1 MKKKL
6 SPLKVCLLLAGSAA
20 LVSSC
25 QDYEPFSEQQIQ
37 DVAYDHEFEKIFG
50 KIDPEQTWNLAS
62 RATVTVTVDKESEV
76 KVYAI
81 DHGRKTKVAD
91 YSNVT
96 GTRTLGFDVVEGTTD
111 IMVTDGVTAQYAKV
125 GDELDFT
132 SALTRSMYNTNL
144 DIISVGNKYRFF
156 SADVVKAFTGPVPE
170 EDYTN
175 PNRVTCNFYWVS
187 TGPFT
192 FYPLYWNT
200 ASHHK
205 LGIYWID
212 EDGNYQEK
220 DVYADKC
227 GDEVQYP
234 KSISSTWNPE
244 TQENDI
250 TVTGWGNV
258 GNNQEMPYSAN
269 GQEIGIRSKGIT
281 INLPKGQVFG
291 MYIKVYD
298 TQNTYNSSTQMYEF
312 ADGTIA
318 HKVFSEETK
327 NAHMLKDY
335 GGKDWQSVSEMDE
348 KPVHASTFQA
358 IVNDT
363 LFTYFGFEDY
373 FYGPDLNDL
382 IFVFGD
388 NVPTVVDED
397 TGQEWM
403 LAYEDLGN
411 SFDWDYNDVVLCV
424 GHVSGLTTA
433 KITPLAAGGTL
444 ASNIYFN
451 NQDLGEIHQL
461 FGQKETT
468 SGNYTPVNIADRG
481 NIGMY
486 QNVTVSEDFS
496 MTALSDYESGS
507 SDAVSDH
514 RGIVIKVTPAGGGA
528 KEAAD
533 IVYSLENTGKAPEV
547 FCIPRSWETQE
558 ATEAEGTTT
567 RYWRE
572 WRWPKEF
579 ANIDKAYSRFADWAK
594 DRTDIDWYKDD
605 PVLAQCVTGTFDFT
619 TTTTTE
625 LSEETSYASNSAIHI
640 VSKNVKL
647 VKGRKYNLS
656 AFFTT
661 ESTGT
666 IHYRLAENNASCQ
679 LTDNIT
685 DYDTN
690 ISTPTKLYSG
700 STVGS
705 TCQLNILQES
715 DENNDQ
721 CTGIVN
727 ITIVESD
734 MAKDFVTGDDMGAT
748 ELTVTSPATMTY
760 IDNAGHESTYTHT
773 TFVDFSGVTASE
785 GATATL
791 CVTFAPAPGTS
802 FYMDYADASQLY
814 EDFFSYDKT
823 AVTYSLDADQL
834 ADLLSKTN
842 SAGQKGIYFVGFND
856 APVSVA
862 SAKLVISGGGSSGGS
877 TTPGL
882 TISTDPE
889 EINYGYAYRVDV
901 EPGTLDTSKGG
912 KIRVTY
918 SAATGYGQNI
928 FLCDLNGDNQKA
940 MTTDNGT
947 AYIFELTAAEIAA
960 YSTGFYVGIWN
971 NPAGIT
977 VTSVIYEANE

>member
-1 MKKKL
+1 MKKFL
-6 SPLKVCLLLAGSAA
+6 SLLKGCLLLAGSAA

-25 QDYEPFSEQQIQ
+25 QDYEPFSEQQVQ

-132 SALTRSMYNTNL
+132 SALTRTMYNTDL
-144 DIISVGNKYRFF
+144 DIISVSDDYREFPYN
-156 SADVVKAFTGPVPE
+156 VINAFTGVIPE

-175 PNRVTCNFYWVS
+175 YKKVTCNFYWVS

-192 FYPLYWNT
+192 FYPLYWQT

-212 EDGNYQEK
+212 ENGNYQEK

-234 KSISSTWNPE
+234 KTYETTTDGEGNPINKG
-244 TQENDI
+244 TS
-250 TVTGWGNV
+250 WANV
-258 GNNQEMPYSAN
+258 GTGNDLYYSDNVTMA
-269 GQEIGIRSKGIT
+269 GIRSKGIT

-291 MYIKVYD
+291 MYIKVYN

-312 ADGTIA
+312 TDGTIA
-318 HKVFSEETK
+318 HKVFSEESK

-335 GGKDWQSVSEMDE
+335 GGMDWQSVSGMDD

-358 IVNDT
+358 IVDGT
-363 LFTYFGFEDY
+363 LYTYFGFEDY
-373 FYGPDLNDL
+373 YFGPDLNDL

-397 TGQEWM
+397 TGQEWV

-411 SFDWDYNDVVLCV
+411 SFDWDYNDVVLSV
-424 GHVSGLTTA
+424 GHVSGYTTA

-461 FGQKETT
+461 FGQSATT
-468 SGNYTPVNIADRG
+468 SGNYTPVNIEDRG

-496 MTALSDYESGS
+496 MTALSDYEIGS
-507 SDAVSDH
+507 SDKVSDH
-514 RGIVIKVTPAGGGA
+514 SGIVIKVTPKGGGA
-528 KEAAD
+528 QEAAD
-533 IVYSLENTGKAPEV
+533 IVYSLANKGAAPEV
-547 FCIPRSWETQE
+547 FCIPRKWETQE
-558 ATEAEGTTT
+558 PTEEGGTTT

-572 WRWPKEF
+572 WRWPKEY
-579 ANIDKAYSRFADWAK
+579 ANIDLAYSKFASWAS
-594 DRTDIDWYKDD
+594 DRTNNEWYKED

-619 TTTTTE
+619 STTTTE
-625 LSEETSYASNSAIHI
+625 LGESTSYASNSAIHI

-666 IHYRLAENNASCQ
+666 IHYRLADNNTSSQ
-679 LTDNIT
+679 ITDNT
-685 DYDTN
+685 TN
-690 ISTPTKLYSG
+690 LYVSGTAGATFKLD
-700 STVGS
+700 
-705 TCQLNILQES
+705 ILQES

-721 CTGIVN
+721 CNGVVN

-734 MAKDFVTGDDMGAT
+734 MAKDFAEGDDMGAT
-748 ELTVTSPATMTY
+748 SLAVTEPATMTY
-760 IDNAGHESTYTHT
+760 TDNSGHETTYSNT
-773 TFVDFSGVTASE
+773 TFIDFSSVTASE

-791 CVTFAPAPGTS
+791 CVTFNDTPNTS

-834 ADLLSKTN
+834 AYLLSNTN
-842 SAGQKGIYFVGFND
+842 SDGQKGIYFVGFND
-856 APVSVA
+856 AAVDIA

-877 TTPGL
+877 TTEGL
-882 TISTDPE
+882 TLSSE
-889 EINYGYAYRVDV
+889 SESINWGYAYKVTVAD
-901 EPGTLDTSKGG
+901 GTFDTTKGG
-912 KIRVTY
+912 KIKVTY
-918 SAATGYGQNI
+918 SGAPASGQSI
-928 FLCDLNGDNQKA
+928 FLCDSNSENQKA
-940 MTTDNGT
+940 MNGDGT
-947 AYIFELTAAEIAA
+947 STSYTFELTQAQIAA
-960 YSTGFYVGIWN
+960 YSSGFYVGIWN
-971 NPAGIT
+971 PAGLT

>member
-1 MKKKL
+1 MKKFL
-6 SPLKVCLLLAGSAA
+6 SPIKVCLLLAGSAA

-50 KIDPEQTWNLAS
+50 KIDPEQTWNLAL

-132 SALTRSMYNTNL
+132 SALTRSMYNTDL
-144 DIISVGNKYRFF
+144 GIISVGNKYRFF

-170 EDYTN
+170 ERYDN

-212 EDGNYQEK
+212 ENGNYQEK

-227 GDEVQYP
+227 GDEVQVP
-234 KSISSTWNPE
+234 KSITQKWNSE
-244 TQENDI
+244 IGKMEFDK
-250 TVTGWGNV
+250 VTSWGNV
-258 GNNQEMPYSAN
+258 GNEKEMPYAN
-269 GQEIGIRSKGIT
+269 SGLEVGIRSKGIT
-281 INLPKGQVFG
+281 IDLPKGQVFG

-298 TQNTYNSSTQMYEF
+298 TRNALNSSTQMYEF
-312 ADGTIA
+312 VDGTMA

-327 NAHMLKDY
+327 NAHMKEEY
-335 GGKDWQSVSEMDE
+335 GGSDWEYENQIPEAVRD

-373 FYGPDLNDL
+373 FFGPDLNDL

-444 ASNIYFN
+444 ASNIYFD

-496 MTALSDYESGS
+496 MTALSDRESGS
-507 SDAVSDH
+507 RDFVSDH
-514 RGIVIKVTPAGGGA
+514 KGIVIKVTPKGGDLQ
-528 KEAAD
+528 EAAD
-533 IVYSLENTGKAPEV
+533 IVYSLENRGKAPEV
-547 FCIPRSWETQE
+547 FCIPRSWEYKD
-558 ATEAEGTTT
+558 ATEGQGTTT
-567 RYWRE
+567 KYWRE
-572 WRWPKEF
+572 WRWPKEY
-579 ANIDKAYSRFADWAK
+579 ANIDKAYSKFASWAK
-594 DRTDIDWYKDD
+594 DRTNIDWYKEV
-605 PVLAQCVTGTFDFT
+605 PEMSYCVTGTFEYE

-625 LSEETSYASNSAIHI
+625 LSEETTYASNSAIHI

-647 VKGRKYNLS
+647 VYNRKYNLS
-656 AFFTT
+656 AFYTT

-666 IHYRLAENNASCQ
+666 THYRLA
-679 LTDNIT
+679 DNEAGCSIV
-685 DYDTN
+685 DYTTMLQTGWSSDY
-690 ISTPTKLYSG
+690 IGK
-700 STVGS
+700 

-715 DENNDQ
+715 DEDNDQ

-760 IDNAGHESTYTHT
+760 IDNAGHETTYEHT

-814 EDFFSYDKT
+814 EDFYSYDKT
-823 AVTYSLDADQL
+823 AVT
-834 ADLLSKTN
+834 
-842 SAGQKGIYFVGFND
+842 
-856 APVSVA
+856 
-862 SAKLVISGGGSSGGS
+862 
-877 TTPGL
+877 
-882 TISTDPE
+882 
-889 EINYGYAYRVDV
+889 
-901 EPGTLDTSKGG
+901 
-912 KIRVTY
+912 
-918 SAATGYGQNI
+918 
-928 FLCDLNGDNQKA
+928 
-940 MTTDNGT
+940 
-947 AYIFELTAAEIAA
+947 
-960 YSTGFYVGIWN
+960 
-971 NPAGIT
+971 
-977 VTSVIYEANE
+977 

>member
-1 MKKKL
+1 MKKFL
-6 SPLKVCLLLAGSAA
+6 SLIKVCLLLAGSLALAA
-20 LVSSC
+20 SC
-25 QDYEPFSEQQIQ
+25 QDYEPFSDQQIQ

-132 SALTRSMYNTNL
+132 NALTRSMYNTDL

-200 ASHHK
+200 ASHHI

-212 EDGNYQEK
+212 ENGKYREK

-258 GNNQEMPYSAN
+258 GDNQEMPYSAF

-298 TQNTYNSSTQMYEF
+298 THNTYNSSTQMYEF

-327 NAHMLKDY
+327 NAHMKKEY
-335 GGKDWQSVSEMDE
+335 GGSDWVSENQIPEAVRD

-444 ASNIYFN
+444 ASNIYFD

-481 NIGMY
+481 NIGLY

-528 KEAAD
+528 KEAAN

-558 ATEAEGTTT
+558 ATEDEGTTT

-594 DRTDIDWYKDD
+594 DRTYNDWYKDD

-625 LSEETSYASNSAIHI
+625 LGESTSYASNSAIHI

-666 IHYRLAENNASCQ
+666 IHYRLV
-679 LTDNIT
+679 DNEAGCAIV
-685 DYDTN
+685 DYTTMLQTGFE
-690 ISTPTKLYSG
+690 STY
-700 STVGS
+700 VGK

-727 ITIVESD
+727 IKIVESD
-734 MAKDFVTGDDMGAT
+734 MANDFVTGDDMGAT

-773 TFVDFSGVTASE
+773 TFVDFSGVTAPE
-785 GATATL
+785 GETAKL
-791 CVTFAPAPGTS
+791 CITFNPAPGTS

-814 EDFFSYDKT
+814 EDFYSYDKT

-862 SAKLVISGGGSSGGS
+862 SAKLVIGSGNIIPEGFEEGDQCTNAGWAYQLPNGA
-877 TTPGL
+877 GAAIVAANHGKFAVV
-882 TISTDPE
+882 ISE
-889 EINYGYAYRVDV
+889 
-901 EPGTLDTSKGG
+901 
-912 KIRVTY
+912 
-918 SAATGYGQNI
+918 
-928 FLCDLNGDNQKA
+928 
-940 MTTDNGT
+940 GT
-947 AYIFELTAAEIAA
+947 AGNTLKLKIEASNEELTTTIVDGQSI
-960 YSTGFYVGIWN
+960 YYFDYP
-971 NPAGIT
+971 NPSSNIQYNGNLIIEGATVFSVWAKAGT
-977 VTSVIYEANE
+977 E